1 MNVNGITSLLAG
13 NVTASTASKKST
25 EAASTTTDSKTATDL
40 GVTYEPSASAT
51 DSDKT
56 KTSDYS
62 AIVANMKAELANKN
76 KQLETLVTQLLGK
89 QATKATS
96 LADMFRN
103 LKPDDATIAQAQQEI
118 SDDGYWGVEKTSDRL
133 VAMAQALSGG
143 DSSKADLMIE
153 AMEKGFSQATKAWG
167 EDLPDICQKTID
179 AAKEKLTNW
188 RDGITQED

>member
-188 RDGITQED
+188 RDGITRED

>member
-1 MNVNGITSLLAG
+1 MNVNGITNLLAG

>member
-1 MNVNGITSLLAG
+1 MNVNGITNLLAG

-25 EAASTTTDSKTATDL
+25 EAASTTTDLKTATDL

>member
-25 EAASTTTDSKTATDL
+25 EAASTATDSKTATDL

>member
-1 MNVNGITSLLAG
+1 MNVNGITNLLAG

-118 SDDGYWGVEKTSDRL
+118 SDDGYWGVEQTSDRI
-133 VAMAQALSGG
+133 VEFAKALSGSG
-143 DSSKADLMIE
+143 TE
-153 AMEKGFSQATKAWG
+153 RW
-167 EDLPDICQKTID
+167 
-179 AAKEKLTNW
+179 
-188 RDGITQED
+188 

>member
-118 SDDGYWGVEKTSDRL
+118 SDNGYWGVEKTSDRL

-167 EDLPDICQKTID
+167 EDLPDVCQKTID

>member
-1 MNVNGITSLLAG
+1 MNVNGITNLLAG

-133 VAMAQALSGG
+133 VAMAQTLSGG

>member
-1 MNVNGITSLLAG
+1 MNVNGITSLLAS
-13 NVTASTASKKST
+13 NVTASTASKKPTEETST
-25 EAASTTTDSKTATDL
+25 VTDL

-62 AIVANMKAELANKN
+62 AIVANMKAELTDKN
-76 KQLETLVTQLLGK
+76 NRLETLVTQLLGK

-103 LKPDDATIAQAQQEI
+103 LKPDDATIAQAQKEI

-153 AMEKGFSQATKAWG
+153 AIEKGFSQATKAWG

-188 RDGITQED
+188 RDGITEED